1 MLIVDEA
8 ATALKQYGVRPD
20 DRVMLVGEN
29 CLAVA
34 ALVLAV
40 SELDAWSVV
49 GNPRRS
55 SGLVALGEVGE
66 LHIRG
71 ANVMRGYYRASD
83 QNI

>member
-8 ATALKQYGVRPD
+8 ATALKQYGVRPG

-49 GNPRRS
+49 GNPRQS
-55 SGLVALGEVGE
+55 GGLVAPGEVGE